1 MLTAKPPQGIVSRM
15 ARRKKFTERIIATFP
30 EGTLAR
36 IEAVR
41 GPYEDRTDIIREAV
55 EKVLD
60 ERTKAKGRKAS

>member
-1 MLTAKPPQGIVSRM
+1 MLTAKPPQGIVHRM